1 MHRGIKVVL
10 ILFCIFLLFLAC
22 TLRSGIIV
30 DKSFIP
36 RFALLSLLLLIT
48 WFTRAGRSIRI
59 RNDLFVFAFICF
71 YLWSLLSTFWSIES
85 SEALLQSQLVFL
97 SLALFLV
104 ISNLTERYPGFEI
117 LFIKTHQFV
126 LFLSFGLAFYKISLL
141 EYYDPYK
148 IISISAN
155 NNLYAGFL
163 LISLPIVFAGYILCR
178 GIWKYLSVLTG
189 ILAFFMIIIIQ
200 CRAVYLGTAIAIVLT
215 LTIIILRYREVFTR
229 RNILTGILSIVLLVG
244 GIVIFTQNLDNT
256 RRQYFLEKI
265 RVWEYFRSYEDLQAW
280 NLRKLYPS
288 DQDNYSKM
296 AAFDFSEDYYS
307 NANLRVIFWQKSLG
321 LIAARPLTGVG
332 AGNWRLAVP
341 SIKDPPNPE
350 HTVGNCTYSEPHNE
364 WVRIISELGITGLI
378 ISLFLYFLPPCFIF
392 YLLLFRGSK
401 PPLETVLYAAFIL
414 GFYLF
419 ASFDFPFRRVE
430 HNIVLWSI
438 FAFMLYKN
446 PLPGLKKVPVI
457 KPSTVLSVIFL
468 FLLLFSVL
476 ISVARFRGE
485 YYTVLMFRNERKDDR
500 SVIRYCQKA
509 ETPLYRITPNTLPI
523 AWFEGVAHYRLS
535 EDEQARECFIRAL
548 KSTPYE
554 VRLLND
560 YSAVMF
566 RLKRPLDAICTLKAT
581 LAIDPYFDDARFN
594 LGAIYYLTGQ
604 RDKARTQIVL
614 CRQSQKKQDFL
625 EEMK

>member
-1 MHRGIKVVL
+1 
-10 ILFCIFLLFLAC
+10 
-22 TLRSGIIV
+22 
-30 DKSFIP
+30 
-36 RFALLSLLLLIT
+36 
-48 WFTRAGRSIRI
+48 
-59 RNDLFVFAFICF
+59 
-71 YLWSLLSTFWSIES
+71 
-85 SEALLQSQLVFL
+85 
-97 SLALFLV
+97 
-104 ISNLTERYPGFEI
+104 
-117 LFIKTHQFV
+117 
-126 LFLSFGLAFYKISLL
+126 
-141 EYYDPYK
+141 
-148 IISISAN
+148 
-155 NNLYAGFL
+155 
-163 LISLPIVFAGYILCR
+163 
-178 GIWKYLSVLTG
+178 
-189 ILAFFMIIIIQ
+189 
-200 CRAVYLGTAIAIVLT
+200 
-215 LTIIILRYREVFTR
+215 
-229 RNILTGILSIVLLVG
+229 
-244 GIVIFTQNLDNT
+244 
-256 RRQYFLEKI
+256 
-265 RVWEYFRSYEDLQAW
+265 
-280 NLRKLYPS
+280 
-288 DQDNYSKM
+288 M